1 MGVKVGNYIIMHPDK
16 GKVWI
21 RAMDGEGGQFTVEQ
35 VEEALNLMWAKYF

>member
-1 MGVKVGNYIIMHPDK
+1 MAIRVGNYIIHHPSK

-21 RAMDGEGGQFTVEQ
+21 QAMDGEGGQFDVEQ